1 MIAFRNPL
9 HFGSRV
15 RDGDETRSR
24 LIGTDC
30 LLRDLKEVLLE
41 DVGFKGSAGL
51 ARNNKSVFA
60 GSILFSIVLIC
71 AGSVESSTC
80 SCGKPGILAI
90 GQSKDVWTQTRSA
103 HAKQQDV
110 GKLAVLGIVG
120 YGFQVCAVRDLFVG
134 DAEPSEP
141 VCLVGSGPERGVVFP
156 QASNFSIGT
165 PVIEVFF
172 YEAARSVGRV

>member
-1 MIAFRNPL
+1 MIALRYLL

-51 ARNNKSVFA
+51 ARNNKKRFCRVNLVLDCFDLRGVGRVEYVQLREA
-60 GSILFSIVLIC
+60 GN
-71 AGSVESSTC
+71 
-80 SCGKPGILAI
+80 LAI

-103 HAKQQDV
+103 HAKQQDG
-110 GKLAVLGIVG
+110 GKLA
-120 YGFQVCAVRDLFVG
+120 
-134 DAEPSEP
+134 
-141 VCLVGSGPERGVVFP
+141 
-156 QASNFSIGT
+156 
-165 PVIEVFF
+165 
-172 YEAARSVGRV
+172 